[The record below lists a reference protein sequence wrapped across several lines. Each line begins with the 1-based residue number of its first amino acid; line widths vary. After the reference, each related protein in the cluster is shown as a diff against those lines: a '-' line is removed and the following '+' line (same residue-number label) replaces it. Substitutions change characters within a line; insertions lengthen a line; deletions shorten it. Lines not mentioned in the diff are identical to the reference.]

1 MHSLNSAWNL
11 LGLKV
16 HMQLFTFFAP
26 LSVHLIMLSC
36 KGGLISKDIFNLFPS
51 SKNMY
56 LQMSECVHI
65 CTWIFFDV
73 SICFIIFSRQ
83 NVFSRITA
91 KISKSDSFSTLS
103 NHQLIILNGRKNSW
117 MVMSA
122 THYENRFTKLKS
134 FGIN

>member
-1 MHSLNSAWNL
+1 MLVQKKTKA
-11 LGLKV
+11 
-16 HMQLFTFFAP
+16 FAYRVP
-26 LSVHLIMLSC
+26 I
-36 KGGLISKDIFNLFPS
+36 GDYN
-51 SKNMY
+51 Y
-56 LQMSECVHI
+56 LQ
-65 CTWIFFDV
+65 CTVIPGPT
-73 SICFIIFSRQ
+73 SIPDSRVFSRH

-122 THYENRFTKLKS
+122 THYEKRFTKLKS